1 MYFKVLGLHKEPFS
15 TSPDPDFL
23 FLSPAHD
30 TALKRLEIQIR
41 LKRGF
46 SLVFGDVGTG
56 KTTISRALVRQ
67 FAEEKDVLFF
77 LMLDPSARDEAEFVG
92 NVATLLGLPFA
103 GGPTL
108 GERRRNIE
116 RFLFKTAFE
125 QRKTVVLLIDE
136 GQKIAPENLEVL
148 RTLLNFETNEY
159 KLLQL
164 AIFAQL
170 ELLPRI
176 ASVPNLIDRASLKYV
191 LNTLDEDETA
201 KLIRFRLVKAG
212 YRGEKDIFSSESAAK
227 IFRASGGY
235 PRKIAVLCHE
245 ALERAVMRDTP
256 FVTPDIIDDIL
267 RERGDIAQYLQ
278 RAAV

>member
-23 FLSPAHD
+23 FLSPAHE

-41 LKRGF
+41 LRRGF

-56 KTTISRALVRQ
+56 KTTLSRTAVQR
-67 FAEEKDVLFF
+67 FSEEKDVLFF
-77 LMLDPSARDEAEFVG
+77 LMLDPGAVDEAEFLAQI
-92 NVATLLGLPFA
+92 ATLFGLPFS
-103 GGPTL
+103 GGPSVS
-108 GERRRNIE
+108 ERRRNIE
-116 RFLFKTAFE
+116 RFLFKTAAE
-125 QRKTVVLLIDE
+125 QKKTVVLIIDE
-136 GQKIAPENLEVL
+136 GQKIAPGNLEVL

-176 ASVPNLIDRASLKYV
+176 ASVHNLIDRASLKYV
-191 LNTLDEDETA
+191 LNTLDEEETV
-201 KLIRFRLVKAG
+201 KLIRFRLGKAG
-212 YRGEKDIFSSESAAK
+212 YRGTRDIFSPEAAAR

-235 PRKIAVLCHE
+235 PRKIAILCHE
-245 ALERAVMRDTP
+245 ALESAVMRDTH
-256 FVTPDIIDDIL
+256 FVTPSIIDDIL
-267 RERGDIAQYLQ
+267 RERSEITAHL
-278 RAAV
+278 RTVS